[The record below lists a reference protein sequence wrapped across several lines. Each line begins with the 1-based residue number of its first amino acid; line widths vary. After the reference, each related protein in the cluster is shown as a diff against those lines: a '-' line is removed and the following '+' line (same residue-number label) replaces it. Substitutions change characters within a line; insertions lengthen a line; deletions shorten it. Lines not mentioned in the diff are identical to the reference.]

1 MANISKPIL
10 NRGLLKADLA
20 IAENKIKSFEMAYLQ
35 TLNSAFLEWD
45 SNIKGL
51 DLMNEQIKHKSKE
64 VELNFNA
71 IQTVGELFQTN
82 KANYLEI
89 LTAQQNTLK
98 SELDLLEIYKKRWI
112 YSVQLYKIL
121 GGN

>member
-1 MANISKPIL
+1 V
-10 NRGLLKADLA
+10 LKADIR
-20 IAENKIKSFEMAYLQ
+20 IAESKLKSAEITYLQ
-35 TLNSAFLEWD
+35 TLNNAFLEWD

-51 DLMNEQIKHKSKE
+51 DLMNEQIIHKSKE
-64 VELNFNA
+64 VELNINS
-71 IQTVGELFQTN
+71 IQTVGELFQTSN
-82 KANYLEI
+82 ANYLEI